1 MSRNL
6 LTTNEAADL
15 LGIARTS
22 LINWLKKGELK
33 SSQTPGGHRRFELEE
48 LLQFAE
54 TRGFKL
60 NDKVLSQFSDSDTA
74 NEKLIENLEN
84 RLHKVLVVDD
94 DDDFR
99 RFAQDCLSIA
109 GSFDVKEATNGIEA
123 ALTIGSWK
131 PDLVLL
137 DLRMPGMNG
146 IEFCKQMKSKP
157 EFSKV
162 RVVILSAYSESESLE
177 EIADLDIDSV
187 LQKPIGIKEFVEKI
201 KNILN

>member
-22 LINWLKKGELK
+22 LINWLKKGELE
-33 SSQTPGGHRRFELEE
+33 SSQTPGGHRRFKLEE
-48 LLQFAE
+48 ILMFAE
-54 TRGFKL
+54 KRGFEL
-60 NDKVLSQFSDSDTA
+60 NTDLLSQFSTGIKEVKKSQTSSYS
-74 NEKLIENLEN
+74 LS
-84 RLHKVLVVDD
+84 KVLVVDD
-94 DDDFR
+94 DSDFR
-99 RFAQDCLSIA
+99 QFAQDCLSIA

-146 IEFCKQMKSKP
+146 IEFCKEMKSKP
-157 EFSKV
+157 EFESVK
-162 RVVILSAYSESESLE
+162 VVIMSAYSEKESLE
-177 EIADLDIDSV
+177 EVEGLGIDSV
-187 LQKPIGIKEFVEKI
+187 LQKPIGIKDFVDKI
-201 KNILN
+201 KEILK